1 MQVRAIV
8 GGEAGLGQG
17 PVLHG
22 SAQPPGGLMGPQAN
36 GPVMT
41 SGHDPG
47 LGPQQSNGGQGGG
60 GGGGK
65 QSKGKKTSTSRNNGY
80 RAKELAEIKN
90 GLQQFEKKAEAGRAA
105 EARDSLRTVSSLST
119 ESSTNSVCSDTGFSS
134 VQEALHKLSN
144 LGYDEVGDQNYVF
157 NIYHKVILHALI
169 RFLREKCKIQFI
181 GCFVLIR
188 LLKSL
193 VMNVLLLQWQCHL
206 SLL

>member
-65 QSKGKKTSTSRNNGY
+65 QSNGKKTSTSRNNGY

-157 NIYHKVILHALI
+157 NIYHKVILFWYGFSA
-169 RFLREKCKIQFI
+169 K
-181 GCFVLIR
+181 
-188 LLKSL
+188 
-193 VMNVLLLQWQCHL
+193 M
-206 SLL
+206 

>member
-60 GGGGK
+60 GGGK
-65 QSKGKKTSTSRNNGY
+65 QSNGKKTSTSRNNGY

-157 NIYHKVILHALI
+157 NIYHKVILFWYGFSA
-169 RFLREKCKIQFI
+169 K
-181 GCFVLIR
+181 
-188 LLKSL
+188 
-193 VMNVLLLQWQCHL
+193 M
-206 SLL
+206 